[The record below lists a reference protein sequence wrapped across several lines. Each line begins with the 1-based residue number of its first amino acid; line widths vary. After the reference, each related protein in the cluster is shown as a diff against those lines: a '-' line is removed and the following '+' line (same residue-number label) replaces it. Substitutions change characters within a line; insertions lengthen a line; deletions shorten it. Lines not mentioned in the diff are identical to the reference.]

1 MMSILCKTRPQFPV
15 QKLPPVFNKRLFKAQ
30 AGIVLT
36 DKILYILQRPLSQ
49 RRSTEELH
57 TIKPVV
63 SALKD
68 IHKGLQFLKEALC
81 FVVTYE
87 KFDADVDIF
96 KKNGE
101 KCLSCYYILNGSVE
115 ARYAISNG
123 VFSQGENS
131 PKNPNDCD
139 INYTHVAG
147 EYLGLVSGD
156 GPEFDYP
163 PPDSIRTIEVSEFI
177 RVDREQFHRAVKKVQ
192 NKYVREIENFIE
204 EVLALKALPTDEKK
218 KLVAMMARQVRTL
231 FYTFVCYIHVLM
243 SIFQAF
249 LFSCRVYFPRRR
261 NASLVVITDLITKSK
276 QGVCSLLETKIK

>member
-30 AGIVLT
+30 AGIVIT

-87 KFDADVDIF
+87 KFDADVDIS

-101 KCLSCYYILNGSVE
+101 KCMSCYYILNGSVE

-204 EVLALKALPTDEKK
+204 EVLALKALPADEKK

-243 SIFQAF
+243 SVFQAF
-249 LFSCRVYFPRRR
+249 LFSCRVYFFVAAKCKFGCY
-261 NASLVVITDLITKSK
+261 N
-276 QGVCSLLETKIK
+276 